1 MGLFQDRKR
10 KVGVVDIIVT
20 DRNLHR
26 PFLFDRAVYE
36 PTAKALGSWRT
47 DMHNSGAT
55 GTCGRARSN
64 GICQGSIPEREP
76 ADGHRACQL
85 AETQT
90 SARRHFFGSTSNK
103 RTPLVYLMMG
113 LPEIKT
119 IRATGFNFEVALTPS
134 WLITTAS
141 GVR

>member
-1 MGLFQDRKR
+1 
-10 KVGVVDIIVT
+10 VVDIIVT

-90 SARRHFFGSTSNK
+90 SARRHFL
-103 RTPLVYLMMG
+103 RQH
-113 LPEIKT
+113 
-119 IRATGFNFEVALTPS
+119 FEQTNAARLANDGPP
-134 WLITTAS
+134 
-141 GVR
+141 RDKEQ